1 MRDQLYP
8 VKVDGAKRMAVIDEN
23 GDVLPGAAEV
33 LGEENEVSIGKI
45 RWISR
50 RDSGKAY
57 GSMVV
62 YVSKRSDAMQLL
74 QDQYCHV
81 GGESGSTGVYEPRY
95 GLKQCFR
102 RQ

>member
-1 MRDQLYP
+1 
-8 VKVDGAKRMAVIDEN
+8 MAVIDEN